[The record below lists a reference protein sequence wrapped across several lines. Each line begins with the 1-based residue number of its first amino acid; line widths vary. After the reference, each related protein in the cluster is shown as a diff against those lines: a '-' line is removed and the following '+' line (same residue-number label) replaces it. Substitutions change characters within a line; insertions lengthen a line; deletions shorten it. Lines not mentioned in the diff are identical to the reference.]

1 MIYLFLNSPSLG
13 GAERSA
19 ILQAASAFHSQNL
32 VFCLPRIGHHKNES
46 IEKFIM
52 EQIPVPQ
59 IKYFDFDQNLYSVSR
74 SGKFLLIFKVL
85 SLLKNIFSMRSF
97 LKKINLSKDDSC
109 WMNGNKIAILLFF
122 TSLIYQIESKMIWHF
137 RDYPENSIFFKLVK
151 VLFFRNVRENF
162 LALANSQSVE
172 QTLKMF
178 FPTGTKT
185 AYVYNPSG
193 EFKFIPNRK
202 FQNIGLAS
210 MLAPWK
216 GQHDVLLSVA
226 IFKDDLKNLGI
237 KKILIFGDQIY
248 LTSGAHDHYKEDLIR
263 LIDRLDL
270 NDFVELK
277 GNQNPRDIMNQI
289 DILIH
294 SSLRPEPFGR
304 ILVEA
309 MSSGVAICSTGLGGA
324 SEIVGDDER
333 GWTYF
338 PNHPRSLFN
347 AIREIVKTDQREQ
360 KILCAREWVSHCN
373 DEIPIKLKCLFT

>member
-32 VFCLPRIGHHKNES
+32 VFCLPRIGHHKNEN
-46 IEKFIM
+46 IEKFII

-59 IKYFDFDQNLYSVSR
+59 IKYYDFDQNLYSVSR
-74 SGKFLLIFKVL
+74 TGKFLLIFKLL
-85 SLLKNIFSMRSF
+85 SLFKNILSMRLF
-97 LKKINLSKDDSC
+97 LKKLNLNKEDSC

-122 TSLIYQIESKMIWHF
+122 TSLIFQIESKMIWHF
-137 RDYPENSIFFKLVK
+137 RDYPEDSIFFKLVK
-151 VLFFRNVRENF
+151 VLFFRNVRVNF

-172 QTLKMF
+172 QTLKAY
-178 FPTGTKT
+178 FPPGTKT
-185 AYVYNPSG
+185 DYIYNPSG

-202 FQNIGLAS
+202 FQNIGLVS

-226 IFKDDLKNLGI
+226 IFKDDLKSLGI
-237 KKILIFGDQIY
+237 NKILIFGEQIY
-248 LTSGAHDHYKEDLIR
+248 LTSGAHDHYRDDLIG
-263 LIDRLDL
+263 LIDRLGL

-277 GNQNPRDIMNQI
+277 GNQSPRDIMNQI

-309 MSSGVAICSTGLGGA
+309 MSSGVAVCSTGLGGA
-324 SEIVGDDER
+324 GELLGDGER
-333 GWTYF
+333 GWSYF

-347 AIREIVKTDQREQ
+347 ALREIVQSEHTEQR
-360 KILCAREWVSHCN
+360 ILVAQDWVSHCN
-373 DEIPIKLKCLFT
+373 DKIPIKLKSLFT